1 LIRNLKHSYIEPIE
15 KFNMKIRTLLLTAFV
30 SGTLFLSQAGL
41 AQSAGLSST
50 SSASEIPAN
59 EKLVVLW
66 TSGDRD
72 VALKMVFMYT
82 YNAQINNWWDD
93 ITLVVWGPS
102 AKLLTEDKELQ
113 EYLGKIIEAGV
124 TVRACKGCADQYG
137 ISAKLEELG
146 ITVLYIGKELTDYI
160 KEGRKMLTI

>member
-1 LIRNLKHSYIEPIE
+1 
-15 KFNMKIRTLLLTAFV
+15 MKIKTLLLTAIAA
-30 SGTLFLSQAGL
+30 GMLFFPQTGL
-41 AQSAGLSST
+41 TQTTAMSST
-50 SSASEIPAN
+50 RSSEIPAN

-82 YNAQINNWWDD
+82 YNAQINKWWDD

-102 AKLLTEDKELQ
+102 AKLLTEDAELQ

-124 TVRACKGCADQYG
+124 TVKACKGCADQYG
-137 ISAKLEELG
+137 VSDQLEELG

-160 KEGRKMLTI
+160 KDGRKMLTI